1 MELRKLLKKIDDR
14 KVIKV
19 INCNK
24 DENYEIYSGTSSV
37 ALDNLPNEILDHEIL
52 FAIGREQNV
61 IAIYF
66 R

>member
-1 MELRKLLKKIDDR
+1 MKLRKLLKKIDDCTT
-14 KVIKV
+14 IK
-19 INCNK
+19 IIDCNK
-24 DENYEIYSGTSSV
+24 DNNYEIYQGTSSV
-37 ALDNLPNEILDHEIL
+37 ALDNLPNEILENEVL